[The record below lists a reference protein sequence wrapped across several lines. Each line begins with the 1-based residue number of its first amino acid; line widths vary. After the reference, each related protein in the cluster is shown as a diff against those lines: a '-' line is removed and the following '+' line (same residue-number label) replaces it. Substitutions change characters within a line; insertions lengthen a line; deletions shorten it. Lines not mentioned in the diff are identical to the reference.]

1 MTKPTSTPRLGDH
14 SVVDANTAA
23 PVRKNLMRAASAFLL
38 LMAVTLTTLFTPIF
52 DGHIGGVG
60 IAYIVGFL
68 DFVVVLVIAAV
79 HCVENNK
86 QAAEATR

>member
-1 MTKPTSTPRLGDH
+1 MTRPIKSSLLGDQAY
-14 SVVDANTAA
+14 VAADTARL
-23 PVRKNLMRAASAFLL
+23 VRKNLIRAASAFLL

-86 QAAEATR
+86 RTVEGTR

>member
-1 MTKPTSTPRLGDH
+1 MTRPIRTSHLGDRA
-14 SVVDANTAA
+14 VVDADTAHL
-23 PVRKNLMRAASAFLL
+23 VRKNLMRAASAFLL
-38 LMAVTLTTLFTPIF
+38 LMVVTLTTLFTPIF

-86 QAAEATR
+86 MAEEGTR